1 MGKNIRVRL
10 VFSPTLLSCS
20 TVLPALQ
27 RNRAQS
33 RLLYLL
39 IKILSFTGIHKGVES
54 PSDGI
59 STDNN
64 KEKSGVDLMKKGD

>member
-39 IKILSFTGIHKGVES
+39 IKIMSFTGIHKGEND
-54 PSDGI
+54 PGQKDDEEQNGKRCRQY
-59 STDNN
+59 DWY
-64 KEKSGVDLMKKGD
+64 